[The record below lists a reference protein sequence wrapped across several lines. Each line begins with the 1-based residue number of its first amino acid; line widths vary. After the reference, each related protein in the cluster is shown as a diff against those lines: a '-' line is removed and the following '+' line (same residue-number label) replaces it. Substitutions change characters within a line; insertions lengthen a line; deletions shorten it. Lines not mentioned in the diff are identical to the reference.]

1 MRTALKILLWLTLV
15 TQVVHAA
22 PPLLD
27 IASEPLT
34 SACRV
39 TVPPSSPAMLDGASL
54 LRLAA
59 LHNGGSELFQAAM
72 RMADGGGHLARYLI
86 APGAAG
92 MTATPQLAWEAGALL
107 TGSATRA
114 PSPAPAAR
122 HLYTAIVAEGGALG
136 MIAFDWSA
144 LSPAQQAQLDQPPPV
159 AAVAATAA
167 AVRATAATT
176 ARIQAAST
184 AGDGL
189 GPLRLAYLRG
199 DRTHEGSLFRIRSS
213 VLGNSVHGT
222 PVRVG
227 QPPGVSASAPVRPDV
242 LYLGA
247 NDGMLHAFDIADG
260 RELFAYVPAAVFA
273 ALNQLPDPAYVQ
285 RAYVDGPASAGEVT
299 IAGQARTILLSG
311 MGGGA
316 QGVFA
321 LDITDPAHFADNGGV
336 LWEFTDRDD
345 ALMGNVTAL
354 PQIARLRINA
364 SSTGKASYRYFAV
377 VASGLNNY
385 AADGHAS
392 SSGEGALFL
401 LALDKPRQQPWR
413 LQDNYYRFITPIADA
428 TLANAL
434 YAPVLVNDRAGA
446 LRFAYAGDLQGNLWR
461 FDVDGGAPWNKAVG
475 PGPDGTP
482 LFAARDA
489 AGKRQPITQQPQ
501 VVYAERGGYLLLF
514 GTGKL
519 IEQADR
525 SAARYAP
532 QSLYAIHDSLRQP
545 AELVSGRHQ
554 LTRRTLLGD
563 PAGASLTL
571 EGATEPGDSKGWY
584 LDLLHAGVTGE
595 RSIDNGVIEGGI
607 WTMNTMLP
615 AASACDPARSR
626 SYVLNA
632 LTGLAQG
639 HSVSV
644 RLPPAPAPEQ
654 PIVGDLSLSYV
665 GRPALLPL
673 ASSVS
678 LPNPTGG
685 VRVVREFALGHPGQ
699 SPLGTVRS
707 VTRAGRLSWREVANW
722 RQLHENS
729 KLTADKSD
737 AGKQEGGK

>member
-1 MRTALKILLWLTLV
+1 MRTASKILLWLVLATDG
-15 TQVVHAA
+15 VVAA
-22 PPLLD
+22 PPQLD

-34 SACRV
+34 TACRV
-39 TVPPSSPAMLDGASL
+39 AVPPSSAAMLDGASL

-59 LHNGGSELFQAAM
+59 LPDGGGELFQATM
-72 RMADGGGHLARYLI
+72 RMADGGGHLTRYLI

-92 MTATPQLAWEAGALL
+92 LAATPQVAWEAGALL

-122 HLYTAIVAEGGALG
+122 NLYTGIVTEGGALS
-136 MIAFDWSA
+136 MIPFEWSA
-144 LSPAQQAQLDQPPPV
+144 LSPAQQAQLDQPPKV
-159 AAVAATAA
+159 LAAATAA
-167 AVRATAATT
+167 GAVAPG
-176 ARIQAAST
+176 QAAST

-199 DRTHEGSLFRIRSS
+199 DRTHEGKLFRVRSS
-213 VLGNSVHGT
+213 VLGNSVHST

-227 QPPGVSASAPVRPDV
+227 QPPGVSASAPVRPDM

-247 NDGMLHAFDIADG
+247 NDGMLHAFDVADG
-260 RELFAYVPAAVFA
+260 RELFAYVPAAVFG

-299 IAGQARTILLSG
+299 IAGQARTVLLSG

-321 LDITDPAHFADNGGV
+321 LDITDPVHFADKGGV
-336 LWEFTDRDD
+336 LWEFSDRDD
-345 ALMGNVTAL
+345 PMMGNVTAL

-364 SSTGKASYRYFAV
+364 SSAGKVVYRYFAV

-401 LALDKPRQQPWR
+401 LALDKPRNDPWR
-413 LQDNYYRFITPIADA
+413 LQDNYYRFTTPIADA

-434 YAPVLVNDRAGA
+434 HAPVLVNDRAGT
-446 LRFAYAGDLQGNLWR
+446 LRYAYAGDLQGNLWR
-461 FDVDGGAPWNKAVG
+461 FDFSGGPPWIQTVG
-475 PGPDGTP
+475 PGSNSTP
-482 LFAARDA
+482 LFVARDA
-489 AGKRQPITQQPQ
+489 AGQRQPITQLPQ
-501 VVYAERGGYLLLF
+501 AVYAEQGGYLLLF

-545 AELVSGRHQ
+545 ADIVSGRHQ

-563 PAGASLTL
+563 AASASLAI
-571 EGATEPGDSKGWY
+571 EGETKAENSKGWY

-595 RSIDNGVIEGGI
+595 RSIDSGVIEGGVLAI
-607 WTMNTMLP
+607 TTVLP
-615 AASACDPARSR
+615 ATDSCDPARSR

-654 PIVGDLSLSYV
+654 PIVGDLSLSYD
-665 GRPALLPL
+665 GKPALLPL
-673 ASSVS
+673 ASSIS
-678 LPNPTGG
+678 PPDPTGG
-685 VRVVREFALGHPGQ
+685 VRVVREFALAHAAAGGQ
-699 SPLGTVRS
+699 QPLGTVRS

-729 KLTADKSD
+729 QLAANKSE
-737 AGKQEGGK
+737 AGKQEAGK

>member
-1 MRTALKILLWLTLV
+1 MRTASKIVLWLALAADGTL
-15 TQVVHAA
+15 AA
-22 PPLLD
+22 PLLLD

-34 SACRV
+34 AACRV
-39 TVPPSSPAMLDGASL
+39 AVPPSSPAMLDGASL
-54 LRLAA
+54 LQPAA
-59 LHNGGSELFQAAM
+59 LSHGGGELFRAAM
-72 RMADGGGHLARYLI
+72 RMSDGGGHLTRYLI
-86 APGAAG
+86 APDAAG
-92 MTATPQLAWEAGALL
+92 LSVTPQVAWEAGALL
-107 TGSATRA
+107 TGSGTQA

-122 HLYTAIVAEGGALG
+122 HIYTAIIAEGGALS
-136 MIAFDWSA
+136 MTAFDWSA
-144 LSPAQQAQLDQPPPV
+144 LSSAQQAQLDQPPQTAVP
-159 AAVAATAA
+159 AAPS
-167 AVRATAATT
+167 
-176 ARIQAAST
+176 QSASS

-199 DRTHEGSLFRIRSS
+199 DRTHEGTLFRVRSS
-213 VLGNSVHGT
+213 VLGNSVHST

-227 QPPGVSASAPVRPDV
+227 QPPGVSASAPVRPDM

-247 NDGMLHAFDIADG
+247 NDGMLHAFDVADG
-260 RELFAYVPAAVFA
+260 RERFAYVPAAVFG

-285 RAYVDGPASAGEVT
+285 RAYVDGPASAGEVS
-299 IAGQARTILLSG
+299 IAGQARTVLLSG

-321 LDITDPAHFADNGGV
+321 LDITDPVHFADKGGV

-345 ALMGNVTAL
+345 PMMGNVTAL

-364 SSTGKASYRYFAV
+364 SSAGKVVYRYFAV

-401 LALDKPRQQPWR
+401 LALDKPRNDPWR
-413 LQDNYYRFITPIADA
+413 LQDNYYRFTTPIADA

-434 YAPVLVNDRAGA
+434 HAPVLVNDRAGS
-446 LRFAYAGDLQGNLWR
+446 LRYAYAGDLQGNLWR
-461 FDVDGGAPWNKAVG
+461 FDFSGGLPWKQTVG
-475 PGPDGTP
+475 PGPNSTP
-482 LFAARDA
+482 LFVARDA
-489 AGKRQPITQQPQ
+489 AGKRQPITQLPQ
-501 VVYAERGGYLLLF
+501 VVYAEQGGYLLLF

-545 AELVSGRHQ
+545 ADIVSGRHQ

-563 PAGASLTL
+563 AASASLAI
-571 EGATEPGDSKGWY
+571 EGEAKAGNSKGWY

-595 RSIDNGVIEGGI
+595 RSIDSGVIEGGVLAI
-607 WTMNTMLP
+607 TTVLP
-615 AASACDPARSR
+615 ATDSCDSARSR

-654 PIVGDLSLSYV
+654 PIVGDLSLSYD
-665 GRPALLPL
+665 GKPALLPL
-673 ASSVS
+673 ASSIS
-678 LPNPTGG
+678 PPDPTGG
-685 VRVVREFALGHPGQ
+685 VRVVREFALAHTAAGGQ
-699 SPLGTVRS
+699 QPLGTIRS

-729 KLTADKSD
+729 QPAANKSE
-737 AGKQEGGK
+737 AGKQEAGK